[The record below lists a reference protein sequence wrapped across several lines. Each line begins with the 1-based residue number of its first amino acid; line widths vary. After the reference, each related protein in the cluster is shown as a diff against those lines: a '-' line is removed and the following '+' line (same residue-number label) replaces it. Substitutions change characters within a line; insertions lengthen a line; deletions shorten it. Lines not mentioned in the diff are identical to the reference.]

1 MNYSKRHNTRE
12 IDNSTS
18 KSKKYI
24 NKLVVTFFKTLFI
37 SFLVLCILSISLAFG
52 VVKGII
58 DNTPKINIESIAP
71 LGFATTVY
79 DSKGNVTDTLVMA
92 GANREEASYEEIPKD
107 LINAFVAIEDERFWQ
122 HKGIDTKS
130 IMRAVYGVL
139 KRSNLG

>member
-12 IDNSTS
+12 INNSTS
-18 KSKKYI
+18 KNKKYI
-24 NKLVVTFFKTLFI
+24 NKFIVTFFKTLFV

-52 VVKGII
+52 VIKGII

-92 GANREEASYEEIPKD
+92 GANREEANYEEI
-107 LINAFVAIEDERFWQ
+107 LSMLSLQ
-122 HKGIDTKS
+122 
-130 IMRAVYGVL
+130 
-139 KRSNLG
+139 

>member
-37 SFLVLCILSISLAFG
+37 SFLVLCILSISIAFG

-79 DSKGNVTDTLVMA
+79 DSKVNVTDTLVIA
-92 GANREEASYEEIPKD
+92 VANRE
-107 LINAFVAIEDERFWQ
+107 
-122 HKGIDTKS
+122 
-130 IMRAVYGVL
+130 
-139 KRSNLG
+139 